1 MKTLVLVRLVAS
13 VMAQSVSTGAWQ
25 LAGTTGSGVQ
35 PAPAPTLTSL
45 TVTPSTATQQ
55 NGGVAA
61 FTATGTYSDG
71 STQNLTTSAT
81 WSSGN
86 SVVATLG
93 STSTTQNFNCS
104 SAGSSTVRATVGAIN
119 ATASLT
125 CTAPIGSGGNA
136 YCTPSGTWIGPA
148 MDAPASLPTACYY
161 TALSSTPSPGIVRG
175 PVNTVAAFNS
185 AYSAAACGDVIQ
197 IAAGS
202 SFTGPVTITGK
213 GCDDQH
219 YITIES
225 TGVANVNFPTE
236 GTRATPCMSN
246 VASLPNRPTYPCS
259 VPALLTAQFVAASSN
274 SAVVLNGA
282 DHLRLIGIEFTRVST
297 PGALIYSLADL
308 SSGGPTQTNHI
319 IFDRVWFHGVPGTF
333 PSTSTSTDTS
343 TTRAI
348 YLGQSNHVAVID
360 SYLSDFY
367 DTSSMSANG
376 NTDAQCM
383 AGGMGSVPN
392 SGWGVYKFVDNHCEA
407 SGEGILLG
415 GGGGPA
421 LTPAGCTILVNC
433 NVDTVADLEVR
444 QNFFFKPLSWNGN
457 TTVPGSTGWPV
468 VKNGFEMKTG
478 VRGLFEGNVIENC
491 WYNAQGC
498 ASFSVAPINQ
508 QGGSPAVGTCPT
520 CVVTDL
526 TYRYNY
532 SYNVAYG
539 IAVYAMMAAGCSTCQ
554 SQGGNR
560 ISIHDNLI
568 GDNLNLGNLVA
579 TSTGDAMEIL
589 ATNDATGQG
598 LNKLQNVSIT
608 HNTFVKA
615 IRSMTVFGGPTDN
628 TRIVNL
634 TMQNNLW
641 PYGNYGWVGVGS
653 PGGCDTQ
660 ANGSFYNAL
669 NECVTTWTVDHDAVF
684 SWSTANGGTLG
695 RNWPANGSGTGNWF
709 YSGTSGPQFASYGIG
724 DSGFNPANYQLL
736 STSPLH
742 NAASDG
748 KDVGVDIATL
758 LSKIAGVR
766 Q

>member
-1 MKTLVLVRLVAS
+1 MKTLVLVWLVAS
-13 VMAQSVSTGAWQ
+13 AMAQSVSTGAWQ

-104 SAGSSTVRATVGAIN
+104 SDGSSTVRATVGAIN

-125 CTAPIGSGGNA
+125 CMAPIGSGGNA

-148 MDAPASLPTACYY
+148 TDGPASLPTACYY
-161 TALSSTPSPGIVRG
+161 TALSSTPSPGTVRG

-225 TGVANVNFPTE
+225 TGVANVDFPTE

-282 DHLRLIGIEFTRVST
+282 DHLRFIGIEFTRVNT

-308 SSGGPTQTNHI
+308 SASGPTQTNRI

-508 QGGSPAVGTCPT
+508 PGGSPAVGTCPT
-520 CVVTDL
+520 CVVTDF

-589 ATNDATGQG
+589 ATNDSTGLG
-598 LNKLQNVSIT
+598 LNKLQNVTIS

-615 IRSMTVFGGPTDN
+615 IRSMTVFGGPPDN

-653 PGGCDTQ
+653 P
-660 ANGSFYNAL
+660 
-669 NECVTTWTVDHDAVF
+669 
-684 SWSTANGGTLG
+684 
-695 RNWPANGSGTGNWF
+695 
-709 YSGTSGPQFASYGIG
+709 
-724 DSGFNPANYQLL
+724 
-736 STSPLH
+736 
-742 NAASDG
+742 
-748 KDVGVDIATL
+748 
-758 LSKIAGVR
+758 
-766 Q
+766 